1 MTLSTMTSRRTAAA
15 LLAVG
20 ASLLAACGSS
30 DDADSPAA
38 GSTAAAVAGTD
49 ATSTAA
55 ASTDAAVGTRGVAE
69 AKSLVTAALASPP
82 FVAPPAFDPSAAKGK
97 TVWWIGDQSSDIIQE
112 WTKETGEA
120 LKSVGVNLKVIDP
133 KTNDDHIKGFE
144 LAIAGKA
151 AAIVL
156 GDGRSP
162 VQFAAQVKAAKDAGI
177 PFFSLVSGTPAFQ
190 PKVDGLALDVSYD
203 YVAIGKLLADWF
215 VADSDGKGNVL
226 LIESPDIPSSTFE
239 LNGFRDEVKRL
250 APDAKVK
257 TEKYSIT
264 SEADGG
270 AATVAKI
277 AQTAITGDPSLNY
290 VIPAFDSVALQA
302 EAGVK
307 LAGAADRIKL
317 AGFNSIVPQMQAL
330 KRGDSPF
337 KADIGGVNVWL
348 AYALADNVLRSIVGQ
363 ELVAD
368 PKVGYRLFTNENV
381 QDLNVDAEDSLN
393 WYGID
398 YPALYK
404 PVWGTP

>member
-1 MTLSTMTSRRTAAA
+1 M
-15 LLAVG
+15 
-20 ASLLAACGSS
+20 
-30 DDADSPAA
+30 
-38 GSTAAAVAGTD
+38 
-49 ATSTAA
+49 
-55 ASTDAAVGTRGVAE
+55 
-69 AKSLVTAALASPP
+69 
-82 FVAPPAFDPSAAKGK
+82 
-97 TVWWIGDQSSDIIQE
+97 
-112 WTKETGEA
+112 
-120 LKSVGVNLKVIDP
+120 
-133 KTNDDHIKGFE
+133 
-144 LAIAGKA
+144 
-151 AAIVL
+151 
-156 GDGRSP
+156 
-162 VQFAAQVKAAKDAGI
+162 KAAKDAGI

-257 TEKYSIT
+257 TEKYSLT
-264 SEADGG
+264 AEADGG

-277 AQTAITGDPSLNY
+277 AQTAITGDPTLSY

-317 AGFNSIVPQMQAL
+317 AGFNSIIPQMQAL

-363 ELVAD
+363 PLVAD

-381 QDLNVDAEDSLN
+381 QDLNVDVEDSVN

-404 PVWGTP
+404 PVWGT